1 MKLIR
6 LATVAA
12 LSTTILAGGV
22 NAFAE
27 EARNVTT
34 DGEATFRAYDPE
46 GGGDGG
52 ETEVIP
58 PVEPEEG
65 GPDVEIKPEV
75 PGSTGPLTIAKAAHM
90 NFGEQIISNQ
100 DQTYDM
106 LAEFQPLADGT
117 DEVPYVSFAQVQD
130 TRGTNAGWNLQ
141 VSMTE
146 FTSNTQNNVLEGAQL
161 TFYNPSIKY
170 GGNNAANTPSIHMDG
185 AELIPGT
192 GSLNV
197 MTAKDGQGAGTSSV
211 IWGNQEDL
219 NAQWEEA
226 GGQEDAII
234 TNDAIQLYIPGS
246 TAKDATTYRSTLSWE
261 LTTTP
266 GTDAGETDPEE
277 TPEA

>member
-27 EARNVTT
+27 EARNITT

-46 GGGDGG
+46 EDGDG
-52 ETEVIP
+52 EEAEVIP

-65 GPDVEIKPEV
+65 GPDVEIEPEV
-75 PGSTGPLTIAKAAHM
+75 PGATGPLSIINVAHM
-90 NFGEQIISNQ
+90 DFGEQVISNQ

-106 LAEFQPLADGT
+106 LAEFQPLANGDGK
-117 DEVPYVSFAQVQD
+117 VPYISFAQVQD

-146 FTSNTQNNVLEGAQL
+146 FTSNTQNSVLEGAQL
-161 TFYNPSIKY
+161 SFNNPVLRYI
-170 GGNNAANTPSIHMDG
+170 GNTANTPSIHADG
-185 AELIPGT
+185 AKLIPGT

-197 MTAKDGQGAGTSSV
+197 MTAADGQGAGTSSV

-219 NAQWEEA
+219 NAQFA
-226 GGQEDAII
+226 EDENAVI